1 MPCTILLADLCMYQN
16 HGAERMSCSV
26 QQRSIFRPLLR
37 RSLCCVR
44 PLTMNYAAIHT
55 TGGRRRDLSETT
67 LVLSGEGGKE
77 DGEESREMRRRERAS
92 ERPVNI
98 IYATVGRSGEG
109 DRNGGGGTTNTT
121 TLALLGTE
129 DSLPMSG

>member
-1 MPCTILLADLCMYQN
+1 
-16 HGAERMSCSV
+16 
-26 QQRSIFRPLLR
+26 
-37 RSLCCVR
+37 
-44 PLTMNYAAIHT
+44 MNYAAIHS
-55 TGGRRRDLSETT
+55 TGGRGRDLSETT

-109 DRNGGGGTTNTT
+109 DRNGG
-121 TLALLGTE
+121 
-129 DSLPMSG
+129 